1 MCYIKINRFSMHE
14 RSKIFHHISTCQV
27 LLLQNLHKKA
37 HFPVKTNFRQFSDFS
52 SVMLSEISCALYSL
66 LIFFFWMGHTH
77 SRRYIIPPLFWVNNR
92 LSLFILLPSSV
103 PPSPAFPFLVLL
115 VSGSAPHNIRGS
127 PVICDPSNPHLILL
141 KRGSIQFTAWR
152 APNRPSLLWQVSTL
166 ANNWSPVP
174 CPPYP
179 SATLNQNYLRLAER
193 SHIMGNMEGRR
204 GEGEDKGEITFSDS
218 Y

>member
-1 MCYIKINRFSMHE
+1 MCQFPSKDKFSN
-14 RSKIFHHISTCQV
+14 SYQISHHLCTQKSLVCFI
-27 LLLQNLHKKA
+27 HYW
-37 HFPVKTNFRQFSDFS
+37 FSFS
-52 SVMLSEISCALYSL
+52 EWAALAL
-66 LIFFFWMGHTH
+66 CTH
-77 SRRYIIPPLFWVNNR
+77 SRRYIIPPLFWVNNG

-103 PPSPAFPFLVLL
+103 PPSPAFPFLALL
-115 VSGSAPHNIRGS
+115 VSGSVPHNIRGS

-193 SHIMGNMEGRR
+193 SHIMENMEGRR
-204 GEGEDKGEITFSDS
+204 ERGGGQGRDYILRQLLAGMKLF
-218 Y
+218 